1 MAIDEHHR
9 YDQDGLFTVHN
20 HEFMN
25 DFDFRRSYARGVKA
39 AGTDYNWHWRVHV
52 GLWAAQ
58 SAEKLDGD
66 FVECGV
72 NRGFMSSA
80 IMELLRW
87 DDLGRTFYLLD
98 TFSGIDQ
105 RYTTDFERADGI
117 MEKNRESIERGFYV
131 TAPKEV
137 IENFAQWRNQKII
150 VGPVSETLS
159 QIDTEGIALL
169 LLDMNCA
176 PPEIAAVTEL
186 WDKLVEG
193 AVVLFDDYA
202 YHGYRPQKLAIDE
215 FASSKGLGVLS
226 LPTGQGLLIK
236 PVSNRTQSLQSEISD
251 LRNSTSRKI
260 LAPLRALTMMF
271 GRA

>member
-1 MAIDEHHR
+1 MTIDEHHR

-25 DFDFRRSYARGVKA
+25 NADFQRSYERGTKA
-39 AGTDYNWHWRVHV
+39 ASADYNWHWRVHV

-58 SAEKLDGD
+58 VAVKLEGD

-80 IMELLRW
+80 IMELLKW
-87 DDLGRTFYLLD
+87 DELGRIFYLLD
-98 TFSGIDQ
+98 TFSGIDE
-105 RYTTDFERADGI
+105 RYTTDSERSEGI
-117 MEKNRESIERGFYV
+117 MDRNRESIERGFYV
-131 TAPKEV
+131 TAPTEV
-137 IENFAQWRNQKII
+137 IENFSQWRNQKII
-150 VGPVSETLS
+150 VGPVPETLS
-159 QIDTEGIALL
+159 QVETKKIALL

-176 PPEIAAVTEL
+176 PPEIAAATEL
-186 WDKLVEG
+186 WDKLVDG

-215 FASSKGLGVLS
+215 FALSKGLDVLS

-236 PVSNRTQSLQSEISD
+236 PVSNRIQSLQSEISD
-251 LRNSTSRKI
+251 LRNSTSWKI
-260 LAPLRALTMMF
+260 TGPIRAIKKMF
-271 GRA
+271 GG